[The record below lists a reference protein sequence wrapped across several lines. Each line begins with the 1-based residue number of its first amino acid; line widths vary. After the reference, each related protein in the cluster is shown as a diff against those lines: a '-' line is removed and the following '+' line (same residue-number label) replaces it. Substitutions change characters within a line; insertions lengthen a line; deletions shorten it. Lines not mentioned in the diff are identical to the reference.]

1 MFISCLKRAHMTRES
16 TINRHVNQLTLQLR
30 TIANLDM
37 RRYERVMQHQHAHN
51 LQEYL
56 YSVGNVII

>member
-1 MFISCLKRAHMTRES
+1 MIGIKYNDKTQREILKKLVSEFNWGIYNFNT
-16 TINRHVNQLTLQLR
+16 
-30 TIANLDM
+30 LDM